1 MHDLAQALKDVCR
14 LHEQVAQLPAP
25 EIGPQHF
32 LPFPPGV
39 DPVAFA
45 IHEVGQLKQL
55 VESRAQMPAPPQWI
69 PRASV
74 FSGDTAIRYLVE
86 LPGVQ
91 REDVSVVAVQGELV
105 VRGQR
110 PQPADPNLKPMLVE
124 QPWGTF
130 ERRFAL
136 PAWCTPDGISARY
149 SQGVLEITLSRNEDS
164 MGEFRVQVG

>member
-1 MHDLAQALKDVCR
+1 MQDLAQAFKEVCR
-14 LHEQVAQLPAP
+14 LHEQVVQAPAP

-39 DPVAFA
+39 DPIAFA
-45 IHEVGQLKQL
+45 IHEVTQLKQL
-55 VESRAQMPAPPQWI
+55 VESRGAAAPPAWI

-74 FSGDTAIRYLVE
+74 FSGDSAIRYLVE

-91 REDVSVVAVQGELV
+91 RDEVSVVAFQGELI

-110 PQPADPNLKPMLVE
+110 RQPADPNLKPMIVE

-149 SQGVLEITLSRNEDS
+149 TQGVLEITLSRSEDS
-164 MGEFRVQVG
+164 TGEFRVEVG